1 MAQEETHN
9 PLTQQYIQG
18 LKTRI
23 ATIENMCDEAMTLI
37 NELERG
43 FLKADKK
50 PRRDLPRR
58 IAPALAAFMG
68 LSEPKSTR
76 GDVLRFISNYVRSNN
91 LQLDD
96 KRKFYVNRDLA
107 PLFNIPE
114 GQTTSFLLIN
124 KHITHLF
131 LK

>member
-1 MAQEETHN
+1 MAQDHF
-9 PLTQQYIQG
+9 QD

-23 ATIENMCDEAMTLI
+23 ATIETMCDEALTLI
-37 NELERG
+37 SELEKTI
-43 FLKADKK
+43 LKADKK
-50 PRRDLPRR
+50 PRRDLPKP
-58 IAPALAAFMG
+58 ITPALASFMG
-68 LSEPKSTR
+68 LSEPISTR

-91 LQLDD
+91 LQIDD